1 MYICQHPEN
10 TRVGAN
16 CNSPFHMGEFEMWA
30 NFATWMNFA
39 IWDKFA
45 IWMNCNMGELW
56 CGRISIWMN
65 LRCGRIC
72 NMGKLRCGRI
82 AIRPYNTRK
91 RPHAPLRQLADFAP
105 TTHANSLI
113 PCP

>member
-16 CNSPFHMGEFEMWA
+16 CNSPFHMGEFEMWM

-45 IWMNCNMGELW
+45 IWMNCNMGELHH
-56 CGRISIWMN
+56 I
-65 LRCGRIC
+65 LR
-72 NMGKLRCGRI
+72 LF
-82 AIRPYNTRK
+82 
-91 RPHAPLRQLADFAP
+91 ADFAP
-105 TTHANSLI
+105 TTESKI
-113 PCP
+113 PDFQ

>member
-10 TRVGAN
+10 TCVGAN
-16 CNSPFHMGEFEMWA
+16 CNSPFHMGEFEMWM

-45 IWMNCNMGELW
+45 IWANCGVGEF
-56 CGRISIWMN
+56 
-65 LRCGRIC
+65 
-72 NMGKLRCGRI
+72 
-82 AIRPYNTRK
+82 
-91 RPHAPLRQLADFAP
+91 QFAP
-105 TTHANSLI
+105 TTHAKEPM